1 MTSRILNATFI
12 GLFAIVRGP
21 HFAALVIARPVR
33 GVTDDGRGRFS
44 QGHLTSRVLFPLHVG
59 ITRSEDQMAKKA
71 ELEPGKGQ
79 AAPTRSAVDA
89 FTSEV
94 AKLPPRP
101 SAGGRG
107 RLLFA
112 MDATA
117 SREPTWDLASAQQG
131 EMFLAAGEGAGLEV
145 RLAFYRGFD
154 EFKVSRWTAEGR
166 ELARLMSAVRCLAG
180 RTQIARVLRYAAE
193 QRRESR
199 VDAVV
204 FVGDCC
210 EEDADEVGHEAG
222 QLGLLG
228 LPVFVFQEGHDRAAS
243 RLFPQI
249 AKLTRGAYCTF
260 DRSSP
265 EQLRRLL
272 GAVAAYAAGGR
283 PALLKYGRE
292 QGGAAALLTSQMK

>member
-1 MTSRILNATFI
+1 
-12 GLFAIVRGP
+12 
-21 HFAALVIARPVR
+21 
-33 GVTDDGRGRFS
+33 
-44 QGHLTSRVLFPLHVG
+44 
-59 ITRSEDQMAKKA
+59 MAK
-71 ELEPGKGQ
+71 L
-79 AAPTRSAVDA
+79 PTTGGSSAVDA
-89 FTSEV
+89 FVREV
-94 AKLPPRP
+94 GKLPTTRTGK
-101 SAGGRG
+101 SRG

-117 SREPTWDLASAQQG
+117 SREPTWDQACTLQG
-131 EMFLAAGEGAGLEV
+131 EMFVAAEGLGGLDV

-154 EFKVSRWTAEGR
+154 EFKVSKWTSDGH

-180 RTQIARVLRYAAE
+180 KTQIGRLLRYAGE

-199 VDAVV
+199 LDAVV

-210 EEDADEVGHEAG
+210 EEDVDVVGHEAG

-228 LPVFVFQEGHDRAAS
+228 LPVFIFHQGDDRVAS

-249 AKLTRGAYCTF
+249 AKLTHGAYCKF

-265 EQLRRLL
+265 DQLRRLL

-283 PALLKYGRE
+283 EALADYSKKK
-292 QGGAAALLTSQMK
+292 GGAAALLTNQMKK